1 MRHFYIFQIKS
12 EIESSLKSNPFELFK
27 ALQTIYYEKYP
38 SQFQYAFISQ
48 LIEKMD
54 IKEMDISLF
63 KTFKDNYFYTKYKN
77 VHSMHDV
84 YRKETTILKLH
95 KTYLSLKSSAIEP
108 CFLKFL
114 KKYHRLFFCDFESMD
129 YFWLDSLKETSC
141 IKMG

>member
-1 MRHFYIFQIKS
+1 MRHFYIFQIRS
-12 EIESSLKSNPFELFK
+12 EIEASLKNNPYELFHT
-27 ALQTIYYEKYP
+27 LQTIYYEKYP
-38 SQFQYAFISQ
+38 SQFQYSFISQ
-48 LIEKMD
+48 LIEKMN

-63 KTFKDNYFYTKYKN
+63 KAFKENYFYTKYKN

-95 KTYLSLKSSAIEP
+95 NTYLSLKSNAIQP

-114 KKYHRLFFCDFESMD
+114 KKYHSLFICDFESID
-129 YFWLDSLKETSC
+129 YFWLDSLKEASC